1 MSSLRSFLAVNLPD
15 KVKDKITP
23 FVQPLRYKFKNVR
36 WVSPVNQHLTL
47 KFYGNVEEEEIN
59 KLSDDIRKG
68 VKGFG
73 KFEISFG
80 HFGYLGS
87 KISPRVILIG
97 VDKGKEELAELNNV
111 IEEISEVYGF
121 EREKR
126 EFFPHLTIGRCKKR
140 TDGIVET
147 LEKMDN
153 SPVAFF
159 EAEMLS
165 FFSSDLTPDGPVYTK
180 LYDAIL

>member
-23 FVQPLRYKFKNVR
+23 LVQPLIYKFENVR
-36 WVSPVNQHLTL
+36 WVSPENQHLTL
-47 KFYGNVEEEEIN
+47 KFYGNVEKEKIK
-59 KLSDDIRKG
+59 KLADDIVKG

-73 KFEISFG
+73 KFEASFRQ
-80 HFGYLGS
+80 FGYLGS

-97 VDKGKEELAELNNV
+97 VDKGKEKLAELNNV
-111 IEEISEVYGF
+111 IEKISEQHSF

-140 TDGIVET
+140 IDGIVGA

-159 EAEMLS
+159 EVEMLS
-165 FFSSDLTPDGPVYTK
+165 FFSSDLTSDGPIYTK

>member
-1 MSSLRSFLAVNLPD
+1 MSGLRFFLAVNLPD

-23 FVQPLRYKFKNVR
+23 LVQPLRYKFKNVR
-36 WVSPVNQHLTL
+36 WVSSVNQHLTL
-47 KFYGNVEEEEIN
+47 KFYGNVEEEGIK
-59 KLSDDIRKG
+59 KLSDDVRKG

-73 KFEISFG
+73 KFEVSFG
-80 HFGYLGS
+80 QFGYFGS

-111 IEEISEVYGF
+111 IEEISERHGF

-126 EFFPHLTIGRCKKR
+126 EFFPHLTVGRCKKR
-140 TDGIVET
+140 VDGIVAA

-165 FFSSDLTPDGPVYTK
+165 FFSSNLTLAGPIYTK